1 MPYCSHKYSFAIFTL
16 PNFSASRPPRP
27 RRRPSRGPGKN
38 SLASQKELVR
48 SAGPSAGPGQAVL
61 RRKTVNATI
70 NPVEIERMVPR
81 AGLSAAQPRS
91 SAGLPRSRAAPGCRA
106 ATQPTRD
113 RHCLS
118 PSIHWGPP
126 PAFRSHGGGRPGGRR
141 KPASESSSRT
151 RKIWQA
157 LNLAFPLLCQSVNL
171 SVHHRPRPVA
181 EAGPVEA

>member
-1 MPYCSHKYSFAIFTL
+1 MPYCAHTYSYAHFKL
-16 PNFSASRPPRP
+16 SQFSASRPPRP
-27 RRRPSRGPGKN
+27 RRPSRGPGKN

-70 NPVEIERMVPR
+70 NPVKIERMVPR

-91 SAGLPRSRAAPGCRA
+91 RLVIDIAYHLVSIGDLLRLSA
-106 ATQPTRD
+106 PT
-113 RHCLS
+113 
-118 PSIHWGPP
+118 GV
-126 PAFRSHGGGRPGGRR
+126 AGGRR

-181 EAGPVEA
+181 EPGPVEA

>member
-1 MPYCSHKYSFAIFTL
+1 MPYCKHTYTYSHFTLSHFFCNLSIHTDTNKYSHHTYRYMPYCAHTYSYAHFTL
-16 PNFSASRPPRP
+16 SQFSASRPPRP
-27 RRRPSRGPGKN
+27 RRPSRGPGKN

-70 NPVEIERMVPR
+70 NPVKIERMVPR

-91 SAGLPRSRAAPGCRA
+91 RAGLPRSRAAPGCRA

-126 PAFRSHGGGRPGGRR
+126 PAFRSHGGGRR
-141 KPASESSSRT
+141 PA
-151 RKIWQA
+151 QA
-157 LNLAFPLLCQSVNL
+157 C
-171 SVHHRPRPVA
+171 
-181 EAGPVEA
+181 